1 MSGPVG
7 VVLRWTEIEF
17 FKFQKIISWRRPY
30 WKRYKLGHAFRM
42 AVGFKTYCQDKF
54 WNLRPMPMGNYRWFH
69 RRMPGGNKGDH
80 PLALY
85 HFDIDVHLRESSQHD
100 KLLSF
105 LSVLDHAFCTLA
117 DSELIPSTIQPISM
131 RSNNSRKIIPCH
143 LTTDF
148 QGTYDI
154 SIEKSISFTLWLTMA
169 VLHQKMRWELRK
181 KFQFVCPCQKLR
193 KFRTGRISVESIG
206 RTCRYPQDIA
216 RCKQVCT
223 RFEQK
228 IVNFF
233 LWQRNL
239 RVAFARCFRWASGGI
254 WKTWAR
260 TGPLL

>member
-1 MSGPVG
+1 MVSPEDA
-7 VVLRWTEIEF
+7 RRE
-17 FKFQKIISWRRPY
+17 QRRPSTGTIS
-30 WKRYKLGHAFRM
+30 LGHWCAPSR
-42 AVGFKTYCQDKF
+42 KF
-54 WNLRPMPMGNYRWFH
+54 SAWLTIE
-69 RRMPGGNKGDH
+69 
-80 PLALY
+80 LL
-85 HFDIDVHLRESSQHD
+85 VSSWSCIMYFGRFWVD
-100 KLLSF
+100 PF
-105 LSVLDHAFCTLA
+105 NEPA
-117 DSELIPSTIQPISM
+117 IQPISM